1 MARKNWEEKGLCLLG
16 GRGEGGC
23 TYGAGTYSLGQIG
36 RVELGRVERKA
47 SPDKAFG
54 LGLFLMVARWRAS
67 LGRGRILAR
76 VHCHLRLGCLV
87 AGPAAWAVRVLAG
100 ESFRRVIGE
109 RCPNLATDTL
119 SRSG

>member
-1 MARKNWEEKGLCLLG
+1 MFTGWPGGGGLHLWC
-16 GRGEGGC
+16 RNIQ
-23 TYGAGTYSLGQIG
+23 LGQIG
-36 RVELGRVERKA
+36 RVESTYSLGQIGRVERKA

-100 ESFRRVIGE
+100 ESFGRVIGE